1 MVLENA
7 GINPDLVL
15 NTRAGN
21 MGGGADSMSGRGMGG
36 GGMDDMR
43 MRGSMGGGGIG
54 GGGMDS
60 GYGGGGMG
68 MNSRGG
74 GMDNGMGGRMNND
87 ESLSPGTERV
97 TYCNIPLPLPEPMVP
112 ESTPAAQRLFVVCQP
127 AAVPERILRD
137 AFSRFANLISIF
149 LLTGMYESL
158 SNYASFLYIWPG
170 LATNIKTC
178 TLMRTFV
185 IS

>member
-21 MGGGADSMSGRGMGG
+21 MGGGADSMSGGRGMGG

-43 MRGSMGGGGIG
+43 MRGSMGGGGMG

-74 GMDNGMGGRMNND
+74 GMDNGMGSRMNND

-149 LLTGMYESL
+149 LLTGMYESFWDH
-158 SNYASFLYIWPG
+158 ARFLYI
-170 LATNIKTC
+170 
-178 TLMRTFV
+178 
-185 IS
+185 

>member
-36 GGMDDMR
+36 GGMDGGMGDMR
-43 MRGSMGGGGIG
+43 MRGSMGV
-54 GGGMDS
+54 GGMDS
-60 GYGGGGMG
+60 GYGGGGGSGMGGGVMG

-149 LLTGMYESL
+149 LLTGMYESFWD
-158 SNYASFLYIWPG
+158 YVRFLYI
-170 LATNIKTC
+170 
-178 TLMRTFV
+178 RTD
-185 IS
+185 

>member
-21 MGGGADSMSGRGMGG
+21 MGGGADSMGSRGMGG

-43 MRGSMGGGGIG
+43 MRGSMGGGG
-54 GGGMDS
+54 MDN

-74 GMDNGMGGRMNND
+74 GMDNGMGSRMNND

-149 LLTGMYESL
+149 LLTGMYESFRDH
-158 SNYASFLYIWPG
+158 ACFLYIRAD
-170 LATNIKTC
+170 LATIP
-178 TLMRTFV
+178 
-185 IS
+185 